1 MRSSTGGAEDKPQSG
16 AEQDYSSTMSPT
28 DLNFDSD
35 IDSTV
40 WGGAALN
47 GICLFCL
54 WSWGTLLRAPD
65 LPLPHPLT
73 TTTGSAVEVAG
84 LDEIDN
90 RQKEKKKAHCEWIYA
105 ASSCSWRMPACL
117 TGIYCLLALLQICSG
132 NNDLLIAEAD
142 FSLYLTFNFFFFFYL
157 GLGSFKIKAQK
168 VISLTMLGTDSSK
181 FFWPPLDLCPVCGP
195 WPIIS
200 AVITLVEIKC
210 HNKKKKGKI

>member
-1 MRSSTGGAEDKPQSG
+1 MRSSTGGAEDKPQSV
-16 AEQDYSSTMSPT
+16 AEQDYFSTMSPT

-90 RQKEKKKAHCEWIYA
+90 RQKEKKSALWVDLRRVQLLLKD
-105 ASSCSWRMPACL
+105 ACL
-117 TGIYCLLALLQICSG
+117 SDG
-132 NNDLLIAEAD
+132 DLL
-142 FSLYLTFNFFFFFYL
+142 ST
-157 GLGSFKIKAQK
+157 
-168 VISLTMLGTDSSK
+168 GTST
-181 FFWPPLDLCPVCGP
+181 DLFR
-195 WPIIS
+195 
-200 AVITLVEIKC
+200 
-210 HNKKKKGKI
+210 